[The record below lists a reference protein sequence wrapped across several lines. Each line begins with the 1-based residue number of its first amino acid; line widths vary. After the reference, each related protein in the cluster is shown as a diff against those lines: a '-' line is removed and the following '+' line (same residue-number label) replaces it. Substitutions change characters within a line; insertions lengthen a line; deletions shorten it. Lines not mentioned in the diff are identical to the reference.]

1 MPLNSSDKNILYL
14 LTVLE
19 CIEKLSIYAEGYN
32 SSDEFFAAETQQP
45 FNASCH
51 LLLAIGEEVK
61 KIPDSMK
68 DEFSFIKWE
77 EISGLRNRIA
87 HDYRGIDPEV
97 VYKIITNELEIL
109 KKAILSMVK
118 LLNIKNEDLKI
129 YLSFPAYLH
138 LQFLKETT

>member
-1 MPLNSSDKNILYL
+1 MPLNSSDKHILFL

-19 CIEKLSIYAEGYN
+19 CIEKLLIYIEGYA
-32 SSDEFFAAETQQP
+32 SAEEFFEANTQQP

-61 KIPDSMK
+61 KIPEEMK
-68 DEFSFIKWE
+68 EEFSFMKWE

-87 HDYRGIDPEV
+87 HDYRGIDPNI

-109 KKAILSMVK
+109 KKAMLSMIK
-118 LLNIKNEDLKI
+118 LLQINDQDLAI
-129 YLSFPAYLH
+129 YLSSSAYSH
-138 LQFLKETT
+138 LQYLKKN